1 MKIITSHAA
10 LPTGLP
16 PELLEMLTQ
25 ALDDPDCLRAIEN
38 AIAPL
43 TAKLPADIGDPD
55 TAPLLASARGRDGAA
70 LVLAAKAL
78 VEARLGEGAH

>member
-1 MKIITSHAA
+1 
-10 LPTGLP
+10 
-16 PELLEMLTQ
+16 MLTQ

-43 TAKLPADIGDPD
+43 TAKLPAEIGDPD
-55 TAPLLASARGRDGAA
+55 TAPLLASARSRDGAA
-70 LVLAAKAL
+70 LIRAAKAL